1 MIHVGLDSVWL
12 IESGMKVKV
21 INVFHKWTTDW
32 LIKDEILTLNKN
44 ISDLYSR
51 SPMKEG
57 GMTSFQEEKEK
68 LIRNVKKSVKH
79 LMEESVT
86 KKVDSRWYPPDGA
99 GFHPFSSISRVWRSS
114 PATWAPSVAP
124 WKIVCSSVRSNQFL
138 LTSNQNTSL
147 GLRRRSLG
155 LFKTNSSSA
164 LLNKISK
171 ECEEAL
177 FILKR

>member
-1 MIHVGLDSVWL
+1 MICV
-12 IESGMKVKV
+12 
-21 INVFHKWTTDW
+21 
-32 LIKDEILTLNKN
+32 
-44 ISDLYSR
+44 
-51 SPMKEG
+51 
-57 GMTSFQEEKEK
+57 QEEKEK

-86 KKVDSRWYPPDGA
+86 KKRVA
-99 GFHPFSSISRVWRSS
+99 EQSSNVS
-114 PATWAPSVAP
+114 A
-124 WKIVCSSVRSNQFL
+124 VCSSVDNCLQ
-138 LTSNQNTSL
+138 L

-177 FILKR
+177 YILKRLEELDKLNRSSSLSHSGGQN